1 MGYLAISNYQ
11 MMGHLTLQLTHNSLK
26 YVLLKKRFKMKS
38 SRLDPTNIVPKFWD
52 IKWTSQLSKW
62 KSIWEYWNS
71 FSCILTHL
79 WKCVWIIRHIP
90 TSLPLS
96 CFNFGNEPKIKVTT
110 PWTFNRLE
118 IYLKLSITCENLSHS
133 NHQIWFLKFSFTT
146 YTNSHNTKYI
156 VNFHI
161 VKSYH
166 IASNI

>member
-1 MGYLAISNYQ
+1 MP
-11 MMGHLTLQLTHNSLK
+11 T
-26 YVLLKKRFKMKS
+26 
-38 SRLDPTNIVPKFWD
+38 RLNPTNIVPKFWD
-52 IKWTSQLSKW
+52 IEWTSQLSKW

-79 WKCVWIIRHIP
+79 WECVWIIGHIP

-110 PWTFNRLE
+110 PWIFNRLE
-118 IYLKLSITCENLSHS
+118 IYLKTSITCEKLSHS

-146 YTNSHNTKYI
+146 YTNSHKTKYI